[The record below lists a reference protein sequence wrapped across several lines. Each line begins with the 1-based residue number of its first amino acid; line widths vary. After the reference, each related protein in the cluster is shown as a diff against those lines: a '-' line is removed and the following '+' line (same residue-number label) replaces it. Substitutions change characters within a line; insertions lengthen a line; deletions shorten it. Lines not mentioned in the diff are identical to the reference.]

1 MKKAKIKSLVK
12 AARKTAKESIATK
25 VVTDL
30 TAFTA
35 ELGQSSK
42 KLSKEIKKG
51 ANQLAKKISKEI
63 KIDKAAFADADNDIP
78 PTKSTKSTKVLPA

>member
-25 VVTDL
+25 VITDL

-35 ELGQSSK
+35 ELGHSSK
-42 KLSKEIKKG
+42 KLNKEIKKG
-51 ANQLAKKISKEI
+51 ANQLAKKIAKEI
-63 KIDKAAFADADNDIP
+63 KVDKTAFANADKDIKP
-78 PTKSTKSTKVLPA
+78 IKSAKVLPA